1 MANDRLFELGYIGSC
16 QVRNRIVMAPL
27 GNINMADPVGR
38 PLQKMIAYFTERAK
52 GGTGLLITGMIP
64 VSYGIDPSVSE
75 DNDTTYLPRID
86 GTSRTRLAGWR
97 DLTAAVHPYDAKIF
111 IQLSAGVGRVGS
123 PEPAL
128 KLKLPRSASWNR
140 NFYVPQVP
148 HAPLSD
154 RAIRRIVRS
163 FGQSAANARDC
174 GFDGV
179 ELHGHEGYLMD
190 QLTSAPWNRR
200 RFGRYRDK
208 ARFALDVVEEIKGRC
223 GRDFP
228 IVYRLGLTQALE
240 QAYGADVFGK
250 RFRGAERT
258 VDEGLALC
266 RALAGA
272 GVDAFDVDKG
282 CYDDWFYPHP
292 PAYFEDMPYARE
304 MAGALKAEL
313 ARAGLGAKVIAVGK
327 LGKPEV
333 AERVLAEGLADF
345 VMLGRPLLADPY
357 WPEKVRQG
365 RDREVIHCIG
375 DQEACLHE
383 VIHGG
388 HPACSVNPYT
398 GFEDVRRLVP
408 AERPKRVAVI
418 GAGPAG
424 CEAAKTAF
432 LRGHQVTLFEKGDGV
447 GGQLR
452 LAAKLAIKHDIRR
465 YLENLQYQMDQLQER
480 GLDIRYSTGV
490 SAEGLAGAAAGGL
503 GKAYDAVICCNGLTP
518 AIPRLEGLDQIPHAE
533 ARAFLAGDLKLPAR
547 TRRVTVIGGGA
558 VGCEIAY
565 ALARE
570 RGLEVTVVEMLPDLM
585 KGVVHANRAMLLW
598 MMMGRGSPSDRPGDA
613 LAKPVR
619 AYTASRVVGL
629 EPGRV
634 LIEANHGRG
643 NPFTPWTTLIPDN
656 VHNPFAR
663 RLSPGNV
670 ENLDI
675 ETDFVV
681 FATGGRPDDSLY
693 FKLLAGTSPGDGAS
707 PGPDRGPHLA
717 VYRAGDAFKVAGVW
731 QAVSAANEVARFI

>member
-1 MANDRLFELGYIGSC
+1 MSYQYLFQPGSIGTC
-16 QVRNRIVMAPL
+16 GLKNRIIMAPL
-27 GNINMADPVGR
+27 GNINMADPIGR
-38 PLQKMIAYFTERAK
+38 PLEKMIAYFAERAK

-64 VSYGIDPSVSE
+64 VSYGVDPSVSE

-97 DLTAAVHPYDAKIF
+97 DLTAAVHPYDAKMF

-163 FGQSAANARDC
+163 FGQCAANARDC

-179 ELHGHEGYLMD
+179 QLHGHEGYLMD

-200 RFGRYRDK
+200 PFGRYRDR
-208 ARFALDVVEEIKGRC
+208 ARFALDVVEEIKRRC

-228 IVYRLGLTQALE
+228 VIYRLGLTQALA
-240 QAYGADVFGK
+240 QAYGPEVFRK
-250 RFRGAERT
+250 RFRGMERT
-258 VDEGLALC
+258 VEEGLALC
-266 RALAGA
+266 RALVEA

-292 PAYFEDMPYARE
+292 PAYFDDMPYARE
-304 MAGALKAEL
+304 MAGALKADF

-357 WPEKVRQG
+357 WPEKVRRGQ
-365 RDREVIHCIG
+365 DREVIHCLG

-398 GFEDVRRLVP
+398 GFEDVRRLVG

-432 LRGHQVTLFEKGDGV
+432 LRGHQVTLFEKAEAV

-452 LAAKLAIKHDIRR
+452 LAAKLAIKHDIQR
-465 YLENLQYQMDQLQER
+465 YLENLQYQMDRLQER
-480 GLDIRYSTGV
+480 GLDIRYGTEV
-490 SAEGLAGAAAGGL
+490 SPEGLRE
-503 GKAYDAVICCNGLTP
+503 AYDAVICCTGLTP
-518 AIPRLEGLDQIPHAE
+518 AVPRLEGLDQVPHAE
-533 ARAFLAGDLKLPAR
+533 ARAFLAGDLQLPAGV
-547 TRRVTVIGGGA
+547 RRVTVVGGGA

-565 ALARE
+565 ALTRE

-598 MMMGRGSPSDRPGDA
+598 MMMGRGSPSDRAGDA
-613 LAKPVR
+613 LANPVR
-619 AYTASRVVGL
+619 AYTAARVVRL

-634 LIEANHGRG
+634 LIEANRGRRD
-643 NPFTPWTTLIPDN
+643 PYTPWTTLVPDN

-663 RLSPGNV
+663 GLDPKDV
-670 ENLDI
+670 EGLAV

-681 FATGGRPDDSLY
+681 LATGGRPDDSLY
-693 FKLLAGTSPGDGAS
+693 FKLLSAG
-707 PGPDRGPHLA
+707 DRSDSAPRHT
-717 VYRAGDAFKVAGVW
+717 VYRAGDALKVAGVW
-731 QAVSAANEVARFI
+731 QAVSAANEVARFV